1 MKKMFKIFI
10 IILVLVFGLKT
21 LLFITFPVQHK
32 EIVYKYST
40 EFNLDPFLVLSI
52 IKVESNFNENAISS
66 KNARGL
72 MQIGETTAKWA
83 AEELKIEDFR
93 IEDLFDPEINIL
105 IGTWYM
111 NNLLN
116 QFGNTEVALAAY
128 NAGSGNVTN
137 WLNNNDYSFDSTT
150 LYRIPFDETE
160 NYVRK
165 VSENFRIYERL
176 YDEEIFKSNISLSEK
191 LSDRIHSFIL
201 AKRKGNIN

>member
-93 IEDLFDPEINIL
+93 IEDL
-105 IGTWYM
+105 
-111 NNLLN
+111 
-116 QFGNTEVALAAY
+116 
-128 NAGSGNVTN
+128 
-137 WLNNNDYSFDSTT
+137 
-150 LYRIPFDETE
+150 
-160 NYVRK
+160 
-165 VSENFRIYERL
+165 
-176 YDEEIFKSNISLSEK
+176 
-191 LSDRIHSFIL
+191 
-201 AKRKGNIN
+201 